1 MTLFSSIQVGKNA
14 LFAAQIGLH
23 VAGNNIANA
32 NTPGYVRQEVV
43 LTEAPTVRIGNLLLG
58 SGVRVLGI
66 IQRGDQ
72 FLDNQLRG
80 AISDLAN
87 GVTQEQ
93 AYRQLEGLLGELN
106 DTDLSTSLVT
116 FFSRI
121 QDILNQPEDIAV
133 RNLAVLQGIQLTDQT
148 KRMAGRVQDI
158 RMDLNER
165 VVDAADRIN
174 LLLSDIARL
183 NAQVT
188 TSEGGD
194 ESRSSANATLRNER
208 SRKLEQLA
216 EIIEIRTV
224 EQSSGGVTIFTGGD
238 QLVFEGIARQ
248 VKVAYSPDRGMNIA
262 QVELADTNSPL
273 MTTTGQLSGL
283 VAARDDIVGTFSD
296 QLDDFSRTLIFEFNK
311 IYSGGQGLVGLDEVS
326 AEFTVASINDALD
339 NTGLTYVPETGSF
352 QVQVRNKL
360 TGITKTT
367 DIFVQLNGFS
377 DDTSLSD
384 VSSELNAIDGL
395 STEITPS
402 GQLIVR
408 TDSPDVEFAFRDD
421 TSGVLAALGLNTF
434 FTGQSSL
441 DIGVHQAVREDP
453 FLFAASESGI
463 GIDTENVIK
472 LVQFLES
479 PLVSQNNQSL
489 ADLYERLTIE
499 TSQATAVSRSVADGF
514 RVFRDT
520 LLGRQLGL
528 GGVNI
533 DEEVVRMI
541 TFQRMFQASA
551 RFVSVVSEVLEVLVN
566 L

>member
-43 LTEAPTVRIGNLLLG
+43 LTEAPTVRIGDLLLG

-66 IQRGDQ
+66 IQRSDQ

-133 RNLAVLQGIQLTDQT
+133 RNLAVLQGTQLTDQT

-224 EQSSGGVTIFTGGD
+224 EQSSGGVAIFTGGD

-248 VKVAYSPDRGMNIA
+248 VQVAYSPDRGMNIA

-326 AEFTVASINDALD
+326 AEFTVASISDALD
-339 NTGLTYVPETGSF
+339 NTGLTYAPETGSF

-384 VSSELNAIDGL
+384 VSSELDAIDGL

-479 PLVSQNNQSL
+479 PLASQNNQSL